1 MRTLLLA
8 ALVAFSGAAS
18 AQLSA
23 PRISSQQS
31 VYDFGRIFQGDTV
44 KYSFIVSNTG
54 GDLLKIEKVITTCGC
69 TVAERSKDEL
79 KPGESATI
87 DVLFDTRD
95 RIGPQT
101 KLVAIQTNDPNT
113 QYYRL
118 TLRGEIV
125 DKPIDVEN
133 APAIAFA
140 SNAHDFG
147 TVTEGEM
154 LEHEFTIR
162 NDGASPLIIK
172 DVMTSCGCTVA
183 APEKTALEPGESAG
197 LLVEFDTKN
206 RRGRTTRTITVVSND
221 PRKPYAILTVYAV
234 IQNKG
239 K

>member
-1 MRTLLLA
+1 MRTLLF
-8 ALVAFSGAAS
+8 AFIVLCGAAS
-18 AQLSA
+18 AQLSE
-23 PRISSQQS
+23 PQISSQQT
-31 VYDFGRIFQGDTV
+31 VYDFGRMFQGDTV

-54 GDLLKIEKVITTCGC
+54 GDLLKIEKVISTCGC

-87 DVLFDTRD
+87 TVAFDTRD

-113 QYYRL
+113 RYFRL

-125 DKPIDVEN
+125 EKPIDVEN
-133 APAIAFA
+133 APAIAFE

-147 TVTEGEM
+147 TVTEGDV
-154 LEHEFTIR
+154 LECEFTIR

-183 APEKTALEPGESAG
+183 APEKTALDPGERAG

-206 RRGRTTRTITVVSND
+206 RHGRTTRTITVVSND

-239 K
+239 